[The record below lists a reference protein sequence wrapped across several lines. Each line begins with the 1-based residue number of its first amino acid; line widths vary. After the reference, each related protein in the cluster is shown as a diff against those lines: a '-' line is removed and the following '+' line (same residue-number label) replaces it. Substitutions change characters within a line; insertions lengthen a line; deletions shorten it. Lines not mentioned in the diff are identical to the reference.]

1 MFPTV
6 AFPWP
11 HRVDTLSN
19 AEMTLHSQIMALESV
34 NMNREVFSAMKDGKD
49 AMNRAVVNMGGPDA
63 VEELID
69 EVEEGIQARMANPNP
84 NPDPNPN
91 PNPDTDPDPNQ
102 ARRRPGSSATR

>member
-1 MFPTV
+1 M
-6 AFPWP
+6 
-11 HRVDTLSN
+11 DTLSN

-69 EVEEGIQARMANPNP
+69 EVIKGRLDFERCLATPEMLPVLARA
-84 NPDPNPN
+84 
-91 PNPDTDPDPNQ
+91 
-102 ARRRPGSSATR
+102 ARVLPCTNAFV

>member
-1 MFPTV
+1 
-6 AFPWP
+6 
-11 HRVDTLSN
+11 
-19 AEMTLHSQIMALESV
+19 MTLHSQIMALESV

-84 NPDPNPN
+84 NPDPNPDPSPN
-91 PNPDTDPDPNQ
+91 PNPNPN
-102 ARRRPGSSATR
+102 PNPKPNPNPNPNP